1 MDKLSGMNVKGGIE
15 GEGVSWI
22 DGEDRSAPAER
33 IEGRRPR
40 FNYAVTLRPVPLEGL
55 LVVVGLEVSVV
66 VLAVLAVDV
75 PLVVLPVVVVPVV
88 ELPVAELPP
97 VAVPS
102 AVPPVELVLLG
113 AKFRMIASLP
123 LAFKFRLT
131 CAFEAR
137 LAATSGVVEDCGP
150 TPMAICSPP
159 PLVCPMLIE
168 ICSGPELVPPLR
180 FSVISGP
187 VGVVLLPE
195 PDPVEPLPVEVV
207 PVELVP
213 VPLDAAVDR
222 LMVTAGPIAG
232 FG

>member
-1 MDKLSGMNVKGGIE
+1 M
-15 GEGVSWI
+15 
-22 DGEDRSAPAER
+22 
-33 IEGRRPR
+33 
-40 FNYAVTLRPVPLEGL
+40 TLRPVPLEGL

-66 VLAVLAVDV
+66 VLAALAVE
-75 PLVVLPVVVVPVV
+75 VPVV
-88 ELPVAELPP
+88 AVPAVELPVAELPVAELPP
-97 VAVPS
+97 VDVPS
-102 AVPPVELVLLG
+102 VVPLALVLLG

-123 LAFKFRLT
+123 VAFRFRFT

-137 LAATSGVVEDCGP
+137 LAATCGVVEDCGP

-168 ICSGPELVPPLR
+168 ICSGPELVPPPR

-187 VGVVLLPE
+187 VGVVLVPE

-213 VPLDAAVDR
+213 VPLDADVER
-222 LMVTAGPIAG
+222 LMVTSGPIAG